1 MAGTEKKD
9 QDAAMPAPTIEL
21 SNRASRFAESV
32 IRGMS
37 VQAARHGALNLAQ
50 GMPDFPA
57 PLELKKAACQA
68 ILDNV
73 NQYAITCGDKL
84 LREAIAF
91 KYQWHQGVNIDPETQ
106 ITVTCGA
113 TEAMIV
119 ALTAIINPGDE
130 VILTQPFYEN
140 YWPDCVLTGA
150 TPKFISIRPPH
161 WRIDLNELAAAFTD
175 RTKAVIL
182 CNPSNPTGTV
192 MDFDDLH
199 AVAHLCQKYNAI
211 AITDEIY
218 EHILYD
224 NRRHISMAAVEG
236 MADRSIVISGMSKT
250 YAVTGWRIGT
260 IVASPELTK
269 VMRQVHDFVTIGA
282 AAPLQRAGAYAYRME
297 PRYYDKLA
305 LDYQARRDVLST
317 ALSQAGLPHNVPE
330 GAYYMMVDVSS
341 LGYADDREA
350 AQALVQEAKVAGVP
364 GSSFFLD
371 SQPASQ
377 FVRFCFCKKDET
389 LKNAAERLIAF
400 ARSRNPG

>member
-1 MAGTEKKD
+1 
-9 QDAAMPAPTIEL
+9 MPAPTIEL
-21 SNRASRFAESV
+21 SHRASRFAESV

-140 YWPDCVLTGA
+140 YWPDCVLTGT

-260 IVASPELTK
+260 IVASHELTK

-305 LDYQARRDVLST
+305 QDYQARRDVLST